1 MPKCTSPTYPRHIP
15 IYAVKLQAKV
25 RGSCLPT
32 FAIVD
37 NVKCG
42 TNVVVVDEDCCVDAS
57 SSTNNHIINCK
68 N

>member
-15 IYAVKLQAKV
+15 MYADKLQATI

-37 NVKCG
+37 NVVKCG
-42 TNVVVVDEDCCVDAS
+42 DVVVVVVDEDCCVDV
-57 SSTNNHIINCK
+57 SSTNHIINCK

>member
-15 IYAVKLQAKV
+15 IYADKLQATI

-37 NVKCG
+37 NVVKCG
-42 TNVVVVDEDCCVDAS
+42 IVVVVDEDCWVDV